1 MRLPPASVQLPTT
14 VIPDQV
20 LKIVG
25 AGIALSPY
33 PHDPDYSQTAV
44 RQRYLWLEYSDPVKD
59 PNDTC
64 FARVLGYAPDP
75 LLSFPNPDQFVRY
88 VRKILP

>member
-1 MRLPPASVQLPTT
+1 MTNSRLFRPCSLQLPTT

-33 PHDPDYSQTAV
+33 QHDPDYSQTSV
-44 RQRYLWLEYSDPVKD
+44 RQRYLWLEFSEPVKD

-75 LLSFPNPDQFVRY
+75 LLSFCQDKSF
-88 VRKILP
+88 IHI